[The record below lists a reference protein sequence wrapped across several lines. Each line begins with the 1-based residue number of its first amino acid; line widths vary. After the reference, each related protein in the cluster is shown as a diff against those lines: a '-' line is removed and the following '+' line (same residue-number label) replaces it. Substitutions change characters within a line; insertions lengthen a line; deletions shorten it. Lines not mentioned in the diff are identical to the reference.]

1 MGKGGNFLDEEF
13 PNGAQGQGDGRA
25 MGNTAGGIFLLGGG
39 IWQGVILTIPTFLK
53 A

>member
-1 MGKGGNFLDEEF
+1 MSKGGSFLDEEF
-13 PNGAQGQGDGRA
+13 PNGVQGLGDGRA
-25 MGNTAGGIFLLGGG
+25 MENAAGVIFLLGGG